1 MMKGGVRNS
10 QASSVAAGVRVQT
23 SIYGVA
29 VPLVYGRTRATPKLI
44 WMNGFQAVKQ
54 SNGKKSSKKAGGAY
68 EYYTACD
75 LLLGHYPLRYIGTIW
90 KNKDIYAP
98 QPASITANV
107 TNDQVTINNFPSGY
121 SASDLIA
128 VQAVT
133 LTQLITGGG
142 FNDYGAPSSEPLP
155 TGTWQA
161 PLWNAAYRN
170 ADTTQASGN
179 VYTWQPGQ
187 GAVVTFPSALNGQTV
202 TIYYVYWQRVQ
213 YTTNQGTSSYTTN
226 PLATM
231 NLEFEPYLAS
241 GSEYANYP
249 SQQIPYNWVSG
260 LGSPQFDLGEANSF
274 PEHSFEVGGAFE
286 LWPSG
291 DCDPADII
299 TDLVMSGPLI
309 ACDPP
314 YTGQTILIGHGL
326 NLNNYSGSDP
336 LIPAWMAGQ
345 TSILGDPSSR
355 FAGSGQALTAMR
367 AYCRAYGIAC
377 ALYLDSQR
385 TARDV
390 LQELFDVA
398 NTAPVWSGTV
408 LKAIPYCEV
417 SFAANGSIF
426 VAPTAAG
433 PVANLDDTC
442 FVISGTEPPVEID
455 RNRQADAD
463 NVMPIEHLDRANNYN
478 TTITTEV
485 EQRSVTQFGVRKA
498 STRQMHSIHQVA
510 VAQKVASVLVKRSAL
525 LRNTYKFRLPVTYSW
540 LEAMDLVTITDPW
553 LGLSNKPV
561 RLTAVSESW
570 DDKRG
575 WELACEAEDFI
586 YGLNEPTP
594 MDIQAVSPF
603 AGPGT
608 ALPGAVSPPIIF
620 EPPQRLIGVG
630 TPGEIWIVVNGQGA
644 NYGGCGVF
652 ISLDGVNYTGP
663 IGIITPSPTGTLI
676 ADFPVGS
683 DPDTTDVLQVQLIG
697 SSELDYLVA
706 FPQNAADTFS
716 DPCYIAGSAAGSFEI
731 VCPTAV
737 TQTGS
742 NTFSMGAYIRR
753 GVGGTPVLDHPAG
766 SAFAFINTAPMRLRG
781 INTSFLAVPVD
792 ASWLGQTLHFKFP
805 AFNLLRAQQQD
816 LSECTDYTYSLTG
829 TVMNNINGTY
839 LVLPTIAVY
848 LGNGGQPL
856 NGGGYQVVSSQ
867 CTVRFASGVVNY
879 NPRTF
884 NVPDPGAG
892 NSATY
897 YVTVCDPNYQG
908 DSGSQTN
915 LPAYCDAS
923 PARSN
928 QLGYILLGSVTV
940 THPGSGGNG
949 IYVSPTTLPTFF
961 AGQAYSYQIPISGGT
976 LPYLVTLVS
985 TDFGNGFGPQTP
997 GVWPVGTSM
1006 SSSGLISGTPVQ
1018 GPGRE
1023 PWPRTAT
1030 FALRIVDST
1039 ATACSASVTMTY
1051 MWGTIA
1057 WE

>member
-44 WMNGFQAVKQ
+44 WMNDFQAVKV
-54 SNGKKSSKKAGGAY
+54 SNGKKASKKAGGTY

-75 LLLGHYPLRYIGTIW
+75 LLLGHYPLRYIGGIW
-90 KNKDIYAP
+90 LNKDVYTP
-98 QPASITANV
+98 QLASITATV
-107 TNDQVTINNFPSGY
+107 SGGQVTINNFPSGT
-121 SASDLIA
+121 SAATLIA
-128 VQAVT
+128 VLAVT
-133 LTQLITGGG
+133 LQQNITGTG
-142 FNDYGAPSSEPLP
+142 FNDYGAPSPEPLP
-155 TGTWQA
+155 AGTWQV
-161 PLWNAAYRN
+161 PLWNAAYRQP
-170 ADTTQASGN
+170 DTTQASGN
-179 VYTWQPGQ
+179 VYSWQPSQ
-187 GAVVTFPSALNGQTV
+187 GAVVNFPSAMNGATV
-202 TIYYVYWQRVQ
+202 TIYYAAWGTVE
-213 YTTNQGTSSYTTN
+213 YTNYTGTQQSTDD
-226 PLATM
+226 PLGAM
-231 NLEFEPYLAS
+231 NLEFEPYLAA
-241 GSEYANYP
+241 GSEYVNHP
-249 SQQIPYNWVSG
+249 DQQIPYNWVSG
-260 LGSPQFDLGEANSF
+260 LGSPKFDLGEANSF
-274 PEHSFEVGGAFE
+274 PEHSYEVGGAFE
-286 LWPSG
+286 FWPSG

-299 TDLVMSGPLI
+299 TDLIMSGPLI
-309 ACDPP
+309 ASDPP

-345 TSILGDPSSR
+345 TSILGDPS
-355 FAGSGQALTAMR
+355 AGSGQALTAMR
-367 AYCRAYGIAC
+367 AYCRAYGITC

-398 NTAPVWSGTV
+398 NTAPLWSGTV

-417 SFAANGSIF
+417 SCAANGSIF

-433 PVANLDDTC
+433 PIANLDDTC

-478 TTITTEV
+478 ATVTTEV

-510 VAQKVASVLVKRSAL
+510 VAQKVGSVLVKRAAL

-553 LGLSNKPV
+553 LGLANQPV
-561 RLTAVSESW
+561 RLTSVSESW
-570 DDKRG
+570 DDKKG

-644 NYGGCGVF
+644 NYGGCAVF

-663 IGIITPSPTGTLI
+663 IGIITPSPMGTLT

-683 DPDTTDVLQVQLIG
+683 DPDTTDTLQVQLIG

-706 FPQNAADTFS
+706 LPQNGADAFS

-742 NTFSMGAYIRR
+742 NTFSMGTYIRR
-753 GVGGTPVLDHPAG
+753 GVGGTPVIDHPAG

-781 INTSFLAVPVD
+781 INASFLAVPVD

-816 LSECTDYTYSLTG
+816 LSQCTDYTYTPTG
-829 TVMNNINGTY
+829 TVMTNINGTY
-839 LVLPTIAVY
+839 LVMPTVVVY

-856 NGGGYQVVSSQ
+856 SGGGYQVATSQ
-867 CTVRFASGVVNY
+867 CAVRFATGMVNY
-879 NPRTF
+879 NARTF
-884 NVPDPGAG
+884 TVPDPGAG
-892 NSATY
+892 DSATY
-897 YVTVCDPNYQG
+897 YVTVYDPTYAG
-908 DSGSQTN
+908 DSGAQTN
-915 LPAYCDAS
+915 LTAYCDATA
-923 PARSN
+923 ARST

-940 THPGSGGNG
+940 THPGSGGSG
-949 IYVSPTTLPTFF
+949 IYVSPTTLPTMSCY
-961 AGQAYSYQIPISGGT
+961 GGAYSYQVPISGGT
-976 LPYLVTLVS
+976 PPYLVTLVS

-997 GVWPVGTSM
+997 GVWPVGISM
-1006 SSSGLISGTPVQ
+1006 SSGGLISGTPTQ
-1018 GPGRE
+1018 NPNGGNF
-1023 PWPRTAT
+1023 WRTAT
-1030 FALRIVDST
+1030 FVLKIVDSNGNET
-1039 ATACSASVTMTY
+1039 EASLTMTY
-1051 MWGTIA
+1051 LWA
-1057 WE
+1057 YVLW